1 MTVPNPHVIAVVDE
15 YSEPDLI
22 ELGKR
27 ADEVFPDGA
36 NVSFLL
42 PLDAGTTTSTS
53 APVTASS
60 ASADPRCSSA
70 PSSAARA

>member
-1 MTVPNPHVIAVVDE
+1 MTVPNPHVIAVVGE

-36 NVSFLL
+36 NVSFLQ
-42 PLDAGTTTSTS
+42 PLEPRCSMTTSG
-53 APVTASS
+53 VT
-60 ASADPRCSSA
+60 PRCSSA